1 METVTEQAQA
11 TNDKLDSLV
20 SKFEKLSDWMAT
32 VETAVTGLT
41 TTAATLKLHAEDTAA
56 RLGAIESRP
65 PPQPD
70 LPATLSTTSHT
81 GAAARRPEG
90 HGIDNDPRG
99 HINEIPGS
107 QRLPPANG
115 MSIPLNYARNYG
127 NDDQYDRPVQH
138 HRYQTTPKMDF
149 PKFDGT
155 DPSVWKDN
163 CEMYFEIYGISE
175 TMKVKFAMLNFV
187 GNASLWLKTLQ
198 SKQQIIL
205 WHDLH
210 LPVEAYWG
218 KNKFNLYMRQILAI
232 RQVDSVEVYTEK
244 FKHLQHQ
251 ILLHDPSTTDV
262 FFVERYIA
270 GLSDDLRSAVL
281 LHLPVDVDT
290 ASLLA
295 QLQETEQEA
304 MRHHHSSRSQ
314 SRSTYRA
321 YTAPDKAK
329 PTSRAEDSKKGDAPR
344 WDAKLEELRSFRKAK
359 GLCFTCGDKWSRT
372 HKCPAQVPLHVLEEL
387 LDVLPMADEKGG
399 EHSGDA
405 SSDEDLMCV
414 DLAAAS
420 STSPA
425 RRRTIRLHGKVGS
438 HEVLILV
445 DSGSGATF
453 VDAALVAKLNAPT
466 EPCEPSRFVVANGE
480 IMTSDRQ
487 VRQLSWSVQ
496 EHEFVQHMKILPLTT
511 YDIILGNDWLEEHS
525 PMWVH
530 WRQRRMRFT
539 HAGKE
544 ITLQGIQD
552 DASVAKPMTPGEFR
566 GLLRKGAVAQCVQIL
581 PVHQGGSLNSLD
593 PLPENKLP
601 SKLEELLQEF
611 EPLFGPVETLPPR
624 RQQDHKIPLVPGAQP
639 VNVRPY
645 RYTPYQKDEI
655 ERQIHKMLE

>member
-1 METVTEQAQA
+1 
-11 TNDKLDSLV
+11 
-20 SKFEKLSDWMAT
+20 
-32 VETAVTGLT
+32 
-41 TTAATLKLHAEDTAA
+41 
-56 RLGAIESRP
+56 
-65 PPQPD
+65 
-70 LPATLSTTSHT
+70 
-81 GAAARRPEG
+81 
-90 HGIDNDPRG
+90 
-99 HINEIPGS
+99 
-107 QRLPPANG
+107 
-115 MSIPLNYARNYG
+115 
-127 NDDQYDRPVQH
+127 
-138 HRYQTTPKMDF
+138 
-149 PKFDGT
+149 
-155 DPSVWKDN
+155 
-163 CEMYFEIYGISE
+163 MYFEIYGISE
-175 TMKVKFAMLNFV
+175 SIKVNFAMLHFG
-187 GNASLWLKTLQ
+187 GNAALWLKTLQ

-205 WHDLH
+205 WHDLY

-251 ILLHDPSTTDV
+251 ILLHDPSTSDV

-496 EHEFVQHMKILPLTT
+496 EHEFFQHMKILPLTT
-511 YDIILGNDWLEEHS
+511 YDIILGADWLEEHN

-566 GLLRKGAVAQCVQIL
+566 GLLCKGAVAQCVQIL

-601 SKLEELLQEF
+601 SELEELLQEF

-645 RYTPYQKDEI
+645 RYAPYQKDEI
-655 ERQIHKMLE
+655 ERQIHKMLEQGIIRESTSPFASPVLLVRKKDGEWRFCIDYRQLNSLTVKHKQPMPVVEELLDELAGARWFTKLDLSSGYHQLRVAEGEEYKTAFRTHQGLYEFLVMPFGLTNAPATFQNVMNTIFADLLRKGVLVFMDDILLYTETLQQHK